1 MNIQVNHEELYYK
14 QIIYLQHKMMIE
26 LYKKDSMTTFDIYW
40 HTQNN
45 EIVIDT
51 NQRLIQ
57 VYFPQETPLLIV
69 LEGIGL
75 GNAYVSPNVWPNERI
90 FTDVLKTPVE
100 NQELCILKLY
110 ETYEVMCEYNREFL
124 SSKANQVG

>member
-26 LYKKDSMTTFDIYW
+26 LYKKDSMITFDIYW

-45 EIVIDT
+45 EIVLDT

-90 FTDVLKTPVE
+90 FTDVLKMPVE
-100 NQELCILKLY
+100 NQDLCILKLY
-110 ETYEVMCEYNREFL
+110 ETYEIMCEYNREFL
-124 SSKANQVG
+124 SNKANQVG